1 MEGEENAKNRLYRFQ
16 TKWRAFVKSAKSAG
30 ASARKIGDVRCPIG
44 VPIDAVTVEEIAFS
58 VCSEIIHIM
67 RSDL

>member
-1 MEGEENAKNRLYRFQ
+1 MEGEEMPRIGCIGSK
-16 TKWRAFVKSAKSAG
+16 TKWRAFAKSAKSAG
-30 ASARKIGDVRCPIG
+30 AHAQKIDDVRCPIG

-67 RSDL
+67 RSDP